1 VTPIRLAAKVFFAP
15 FPALLCLLTILL
27 TDGCTTKKNTWVTR
41 HFHNT
46 TSRFNGYFY
55 ANESVKDGLF
65 KLETTRKE
73 DYSKILP
80 VFIYPNP
87 EQAKALFPEMDKS
100 ILKLSK
106 VIKHHMITTKSGK
119 EIPGACKWIAPS
131 FVLMGRA
138 HFYKRD
144 FFAAIENFDYVSRTY
159 KKNNDRSLALR
170 WFIRNPEDTRY
181 PLLSD
186 RYMGMM
192 WLIRA
197 YDEMGS
203 VSEAESL
210 IDLLADDKELP
221 KEYQSELAA
230 IEAYHFLMRENYGGA
245 MKPLLKAIT
254 LCKSRKYRARYT
266 FILAQLEQ
274 KTGKLKRASD
284 LYTNVVK
291 LHPVYEMAFN
301 AQMNKAS
308 CYDPASPEEGEKIKK
323 QLFKMLKDKKNID
336 LQDQIYYALAV
347 IAEKDNQM
355 NDCMS
360 YLKRSIKKSVSNKN
374 QKALSFLKLADISF
388 DRMEY
393 RPAQAYYDSTVSLI
407 KPDFPNFELINN
419 KRKSL
424 SDLVRNMTIIIDQ
437 DSLQAIARMSD
448 AARDAKIAEV
458 MADEEAAQKK
468 KEEELALQKQ
478 QQKDN
483 SQMGQQA
490 GGSQQNNGQWYY
502 YNSATVNFGMSD
514 FKKKW
519 GDRKLE
525 DNWRRSSKDATLD
538 DAGASSDQTDAA
550 ADSTKKTA
558 VVKKTTD
565 KKSKD
570 FYLQNIP
577 LTEAALKKSNEKILE
592 AYYAL
597 GSIYKEQLFNNKK
610 AAETF
615 EDMLQRFP
623 ENKYKLITYYQL
635 YRLYLL
641 LANQDRTDY
650 FKNLILDKYPDTEYA
665 KIIRNP
671 GYNASKESNLSA
683 AEAMYNATFQL
694 YRDSNY
700 LAVIAKCQEADTALG
715 KNPLL
720 PRFDMLNAL
729 AIGHTQGVDAF
740 EAALTRILIK
750 HPKGEIKDKAQEY
763 LDLIKKKRN
772 AEKNGPET
780 KKDTLVKTAV
790 QYLFDAS
797 AQYLFAF
804 IYEGTTD
811 INKLKIQLA
820 DINSEFYSLAD
831 LKVDYIPM
839 DNDRHLLTVK
849 SFEGKEKAMTYYS
862 LITKDK
868 KDIFTGLN
876 PAKLNTFVISNDNFP
891 IFYKEKNIGDYVA
904 FFQEKFLK

>member
-1 VTPIRLAAKVFFAP
+1 VKRNHRTVGFFFAL
-15 FPALLCLLTILL
+15 FAAVLLLLTSA
-27 TDGCTTKKNTWVTR
+27 CTTKKNTWVTR
-41 HFHNT
+41 TFHNT

-55 ANESVKDGLF
+55 ANESVKDGLI
-65 KLETTRKE
+65 KLEANRKE

-87 EQAKALFPEMDKS
+87 EQAKTLFPEMDKA

-106 VIKHHMITTKSGK
+106 VIKHHMITTKAKK

-144 FFAAIENFDYVSRTY
+144 FFAAIENFEYVSQTY
-159 KKNNDRSLALR
+159 KKNNDRHLALR
-170 WFIRNPEDTRY
+170 WFIRNPDDTRY

-221 KEYQSELAA
+221 KEYRSELAA

-245 MKPLLKAIT
+245 IKPLQKAAT
-254 LCKSRKYRARYT
+254 LSKSKKCRARYT

-274 KTGKLKRASD
+274 KAGKLKRASE
-284 LYTNVVK
+284 LYTGVVEMR
-291 LHPVYEMAFN
+291 PGFEMAFN
-301 AQMNKAS
+301 AQMNRAS
-308 CYDPASPEEGEKIKK
+308 CYDPSSSEEGTAIKK
-323 QLFKMLKDKKNID
+323 QLLKMLKDKKNFD
-336 LQDQIYYALAV
+336 YQDQIYYALAV
-347 IAEKDNQM
+347 IAEKENQL
-355 NDCMS
+355 NDCMD
-360 YLKRSIKKSVSNKN
+360 YLKKSVRSSISNKN
-374 QKALSFLKLADISF
+374 QKALSFLKMADIDF
-388 DRMEY
+388 DRTEY
-393 RPAQAYYDSTVSLI
+393 KPAQAYYDSTVSLI
-407 KPDFPNFELINN
+407 KPDFPNYELINN

-424 SDLVRNMTIIIDQ
+424 SDLVKNMTIIANQ
-437 DSLQAIARMSD
+437 DSLQALAKLSDKERDGKIDEIIA
-448 AARDAKIAEV
+448 A
-458 MADEEAAQKK
+458 EEAAQKK
-468 KEEELALQKQ
+468 KDEERLLQMQ

-483 SQMGQQA
+483 SQVTQQS

-502 YNSATVNFGMSD
+502 YNSATVNFGMND
-514 FKKKW
+514 FRKKW

-525 DNWRRSSKDATLD
+525 DNWRRSSKDVILEES
-538 DAGASSDQTDAA
+538 GSSPDQAEA
-550 ADSTKKTA
+550 ADTSKKTTA
-558 VVKKTTD
+558 VKKSTD
-565 KKSKD
+565 KKSRD

-577 LTEAALKKSNEKILE
+577 LTEQALKKSDDKIME

-610 AAETF
+610 AADTF
-615 EDMLQRFP
+615 EEMLQRFP
-623 ENKYKLITYYQL
+623 ETKYKLITYYQL
-635 YRLYLL
+635 YRLYLQIG
-641 LANQDRTDY
+641 NQDRTEY
-650 FKNLILDKYPDTEYA
+650 FKNLILNKYPDTEYA

-671 GYNASKESNLSA
+671 GYNAGKESNLSA
-683 AEAMYNATFQL
+683 AEAMYKATFQL

-763 LDLIKKKRN
+763 LDLIKKKR
-772 AEKNGPET
+772 AGDKNGSEL
-780 KKDTLVKTAV
+780 KKDSIPKTAV

-797 AQYLFAF
+797 AQYMFVF
-804 IYEGTTD
+804 IYDGTTD
-811 INKLKIQLA
+811 IDKFKIQLA
-820 DINSEFYSLAD
+820 DINAEYYSTSD
-831 LKVDYIPM
+831 LKVDYIPL
-839 DNDRHLLTVK
+839 DNGRHLVSVK
-849 SFEGKEKAMTYYS
+849 SFDGKEKAMTYYS

-868 KDIFTGLN
+868 KTIFTGLN
-876 PAKLNTFVISNDNFP
+876 PAKISNFVISNENFVQ
-891 IFYKEKNIGDYVA
+891 FYQDKKVNDYLA
-904 FFQEKFLK
+904 FFQDKFLK